1 MSFCRGVIPPM
12 RAAAPVKEV
21 TKVVMASCKSLTL
34 LSAFLLLSACAGLP
48 VRGTVGG
55 QTIES
60 RVDTEVARYYL
71 ANYLA
76 GKRGDASLDER
87 IDRVYQG
94 ATGNLPD
101 RADLKRLSDEFSVDF
116 AALYLADQIDRAPI
130 NRRFQSSFD

>member
-1 MSFCRGVIPPM
+1 MNFF
-12 RAAAPVKEV
+12 AAVKEV
-21 TKVVMASCKSLTL
+21 TKVIMASCKSLIL
-34 LSAFLLLSACAGLP
+34 LSAFLLLSACVGLP

-76 GKRGDASLDER
+76 GKRSDASLDER

-94 ATGNLPD
+94 ANGNLPD
-101 RADLKRLSDEFSVDF
+101 RADIKRLSVEFSVDLP
-116 AALYLADQIDRAPI
+116 ALFVSVRSPRQ
-130 NRRFQSSFD
+130 QS